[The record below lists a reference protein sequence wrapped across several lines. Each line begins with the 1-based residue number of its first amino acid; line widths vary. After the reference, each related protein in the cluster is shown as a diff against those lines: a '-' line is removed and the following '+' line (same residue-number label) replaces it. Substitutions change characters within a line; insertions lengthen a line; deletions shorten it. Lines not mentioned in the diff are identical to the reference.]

1 MKNNKNRH
9 KDRPKTNAE
18 KRKVLFEHGSEIGI
32 VDGKKIGARNSGSSK
47 TKDVQCKSIVLFQLK
62 ELNKIEKLIR
72 YINIFFKNIIIYK
85 G

>member
-32 VDGKKIGARNSGSSK
+32 VDGKK
-47 TKDVQCKSIVLFQLK
+47 
-62 ELNKIEKLIR
+62 
-72 YINIFFKNIIIYK
+72 
-85 G
+85 

>member
-32 VDGKKIGARNSGSSK
+32 ADGKKIGARNSGSSK
-47 TKDVQCKSIVLFQLK
+47 TKDEKLYD
-62 ELNKIEKLIR
+62 KIEK
-72 YINIFFKNIIIYK
+72 K
-85 G
+85 GTY

>member
-32 VDGKKIGARNSGSSK
+32 VDGKKIGTRNSGSSK
-47 TKDVQCKSIVLFQLK
+47 IKDEKLYD
-62 ELNKIEKLIR
+62 KIEK
-72 YINIFFKNIIIYK
+72 K
-85 G
+85 GTY